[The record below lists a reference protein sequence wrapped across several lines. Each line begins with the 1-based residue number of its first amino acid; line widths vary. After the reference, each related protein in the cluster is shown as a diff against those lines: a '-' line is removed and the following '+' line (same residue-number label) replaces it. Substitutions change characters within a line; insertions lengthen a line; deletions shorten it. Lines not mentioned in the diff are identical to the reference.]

1 MATKITRIQVR
12 RDTLANWDA
21 NNQVILSDGEIGYEI
36 DYYRF
41 KIGQGGKTWEELPYF
56 TGMAAG
62 GGTYPLDDVLGAGN
76 LAPEKDMQVG
86 GISLSYEMETDGSG
100 NATNVVKHG
109 GVISDLLPA
118 KNFRKRQADGT
129 IASVPITD
137 KISLGNE
144 DNRFSELYLDP
155 DSLHLGK
162 SKLSYKSP
170 PSVTAQI
177 SVTEVDEFGRVQDF
191 CLQTS
196 LGVALPGEGY
206 YEIEGIPTEH
216 PLGLQGDG
224 RGLRVNIGNGVDANG
239 DPESGVD
246 DDGRIRFEV
255 QNINGVNLPVPSHMS
270 VKDMGVGYVEGEV
283 LNVKLVGQFVSTV
296 EQYDT
301 NGTTLIDQVSAV
313 ATQESLINLTTQSVN
328 LAAIESDLITTSDS
342 RALPPTDTVYN
353 QSTMNSWTI
362 EAATYLE
369 RSKLRIK
376 DVPFVGIPGDT
387 YFDEQQPEYFYY
399 GKPSENNPDFYS
411 YVVINCGAGTVP
423 STSHWKGLEGKVLV
437 GGEVLYFKQGIS
449 NIIGDGEWVIVSGPG
464 AQLEETD
471 PVFMAH
477 PASSFEYQPAPQ
489 NLLGDKIG
497 QLTYRVT
504 QDLNT
509 PVPTDSLEIDA
520 TVKLDVM
527 FTHRWNNI
535 DRLL

>member
-100 NATNVVKHG
+100 IVKHG

-376 DVPFVGIPGDT
+376 DVPFVGNPGDT

-399 GKPSENNPDFYS
+399 GNPSGSNVDLYS

-449 NIIGDGEWVIVSGPG
+449 NPIDDGEWVIVSGPG

-477 PASSFEYQPAPQ
+477 PASSFEYQPASMDD
-489 NLLGDKIG
+489 LVKGKIG